1 MANQRR
7 MTMQEQREYDQ
18 LTKKAEQLE
27 FSLDDL
33 LYQPVRY
40 GYVFVSSKQNRNS
53 LDEQERAVREAG
65 AEYVFVDEYTGP
77 NTKRTELEK
86 LLHKVNAGDTIVISK
101 LDRIANSVQHGI
113 TFINDLVQQGV
124 RVHVMN
130 IGVMDHSS
138 TGRLIQNTMLRFAEF
153 ERDMK
158 MQKTREGKA
167 VARLKDGYRE
177 GRKPKYSEDQLKLA
191 LELLQSHSYAQVVE
205 ITGISK
211 RTLIR
216 AKQRFQNN
224 DQNSW

>member
-53 LDEQERAVREAG
+53 LDEQESAVREAG

-86 LLHKVNAGDTIVISK
+86 LLRKVNAGDTIVISK

-130 IGVMDHSS
+130 IGVMDHSA
-138 TGRLIQNTMLRFAEF
+138 TGRLILNTMLRFAEF
-153 ERDMK
+153 EREMN
-158 MQKTREGKA
+158 MQKAREGK
-167 VARLKDGYRE
+167 VAARSKEGYRE
-177 GRKPKYSEDQLKLA
+177 GRKPKYSECQLKLA

-216 AKQRFQNN
+216 AKHRFQN
-224 DQNSW
+224 DDLDS

>member
-138 TGRLIQNTMLRFAEF
+138 TGRLILNTMLRFAEF
-153 ERDMK
+153 ECEMN
-158 MQKTREGKA
+158 MQKAREGK
-167 VARLKDGYRE
+167 VAARSKEGYRE
-177 GRKPKYSEDQLKLA
+177 VRKPKYSECQLKLA

-216 AKQRFQNN
+216 AKHRFQN
-224 DQNSW
+224 DDLDS

>member
-86 LLHKVNAGDTIVISK
+86 LPHKVNAGDTIVISK

-138 TGRLIQNTMLRFAEF
+138 TGRLILNTMLRFAEF
-153 ERDMK
+153 ECEMN
-158 MQKTREGKA
+158 MQKAREGK
-167 VARLKDGYRE
+167 VAARSKEGYRE
-177 GRKPKYSEDQLKLA
+177 GRKPKYSECQLKLA

-216 AKQRFQNN
+216 AKHRFQN
-224 DQNSW
+224 DDLDS

>member
-7 MTMQEQREYDQ
+7 MTMQQQREYDQ

-86 LLHKVNAGDTIVISK
+86 LLQRLHAGDTLILTK
-101 LDRIANSVQHGI
+101 LDRIASSVQQGI
-113 TFINDLVQQGV
+113 SFVNDLVQQGV

-130 IGVMDHSS
+130 VGMMDHSP
-138 TGRLIQNTMLRFAEF
+138 TGRLILNAMLRFAEF
-153 ERDMK
+153 EREMN
-158 MQKTREGKA
+158 MQKAREGK
-167 VARLKDGYRE
+167 VAARSKEGYRE
-177 GRKPKYSEDQLKLA
+177 GRKPKYSECQLKLA
-191 LELLQSHSYAQVVE
+191 LELLQSHSYAQVGE

-216 AKQRFQNN
+216 AKHRFQN
-224 DQNSW
+224 DDLDS

>member
-138 TGRLIQNTMLRFAEF
+138 TGRLILNTMLRFAEF
-153 ERDMK
+153 EREMN
-158 MQKTREGKA
+158 MQKAREGK
-167 VARLKDGYRE
+167 VAARSKEGYRE
-177 GRKPKYSEDQLKLA
+177 GRKPKYSECQLKLA
-191 LELLQSHSYAQVVE
+191 LELLQLHSYAQVVE

-216 AKQRFQNN
+216 AKHRFQN
-224 DQNSW
+224 DDLDS

>member
-1 MANQRR
+1 MANKRR

-138 TGRLIQNTMLRFAEF
+138 TGRLILNTMLRFAEF
-153 ERDMK
+153 HREMN
-158 MQKTREGKA
+158 MQKAREGK
-167 VARLKDGYRE
+167 VAARSKEGYRE
-177 GRKPKYSEDQLKLA
+177 GRKPKYSECQLKLA

-216 AKQRFQNN
+216 AKNRFQN
-224 DQNSW
+224 DDLDS

>member
-65 AEYVFVDEYTGP
+65 AEYVFVDEDTGP

-86 LLHKVNAGDTIVISK
+86 LIHKVNAGDTIVISK

-138 TGRLIQNTMLRFAEF
+138 TGRLILNTMLRFAEF
-153 ERDMK
+153 EK
-158 MQKTREGKA
+158 
-167 VARLKDGYRE
+167 
-177 GRKPKYSEDQLKLA
+177 SC
-191 LELLQSHSYAQVVE
+191 
-205 ITGISK
+205 
-211 RTLIR
+211 
-216 AKQRFQNN
+216 
-224 DQNSW
+224 

>member
-138 TGRLIQNTMLRFAEF
+138 TGRLILNTMLRFAEF
-153 ERDMK
+153 EREMN
-158 MQKTREGKA
+158 MQKAREGK
-167 VARLKDGYRE
+167 VAARSKEGYRE
-177 GRKPKYSEDQLKLA
+177 GRKPKYSECQLKLA

-216 AKQRFQNN
+216 AKNRFQN
-224 DQNSW
+224 DDLDS